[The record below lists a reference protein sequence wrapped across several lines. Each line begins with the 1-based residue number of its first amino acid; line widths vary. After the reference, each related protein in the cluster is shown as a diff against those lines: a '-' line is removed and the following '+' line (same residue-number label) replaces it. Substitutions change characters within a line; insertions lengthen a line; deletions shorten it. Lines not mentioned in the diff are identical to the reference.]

1 LPVTFEH
8 LAVRVLNV
16 VSLGY
21 PAGGAETH
29 VRDLSS
35 VLRERGHIVATL
47 ASDAGPTKERFADF
61 SFRQVPAQGLKKI
74 AVTLYNA
81 DARRQLRGTIAVFR
95 PDVVLLHTLQQ
106 VTPAPLFELKRI
118 PTVLLVHGPEI
129 YMRSILNWSL
139 SAQDYRLPQR
149 RRMRDLTPGGLVHYA
164 FYRLVCRPAYRAGF
178 RNVDEFVAYS
188 AYMQDLLRA
197 EGVPASYIPLGVQLL
212 EPQPL
217 PPGPPVVL
225 FVGRLELE
233 KGVFNLLS
241 AYKELLPALPSA
253 RLVFA
258 GDGKDRE
265 RLMAEARDIQ
275 PPVEF
280 LGLVSRDQLPAVYAR
295 ATVVVLP
302 SVFVEAFG
310 KVGPEA
316 LSSGRPVIAS
326 DSGGVREWLQPGKN
340 GLLVRPGDVAQLRTS
355 ILSLL
360 EDQGTLAR
368 MANDAPG
375 SVSHLSIQAH
385 SERFEELLRQVVT
398 RSVPSK

>member
-1 LPVTFEH
+1 
-8 LAVRVLNV
+8 VRILNV

-35 VLRERGHIVATL
+35 VLRERGHVVATL
-47 ASDAGPTKERFADF
+47 ASDAGPTQERFADF
-61 SFRQVPAQGLKKI
+61 SFRQVPAHGLKKI
-74 AVTLYNA
+74 AGTLYNA
-81 DARRQLRGTIAVFR
+81 DARRQLRSAMATFR

-106 VTPAPLFELKRI
+106 VTPAPLFELKRV

-129 YMRSILNWSL
+129 YTKSLLSWSL
-139 SAQDYRLPQR
+139 LATDYRLPQR
-149 RRMRDLTPGGLVHYA
+149 RRMLDLTAGGLVHYA
-164 FYRLVCRPAYRAGF
+164 FYRLVCRPLYRAGF
-178 RNVDEFVAYS
+178 RNVDEVVAYS
-188 AYMQDLLRA
+188 AYMQDLLQG
-197 EGVPASYIPLGVQLL
+197 EGLPASYIPLGVQLL
-212 EPQPL
+212 QPQPL

-225 FVGRLELE
+225 FVGRLEIE
-233 KGVFNLLS
+233 KGVFDLLS
-241 AYKELLPALPSA
+241 AYKDLLSVLPSA

-265 RLMAEARDIQ
+265 RLMAEAGDVR

-280 LGLVSRDQLPAVYAR
+280 LGRVRRDQLPAVYGSS
-295 ATVVVLP
+295 TIVVMP

-326 DSGGVREWLQPGKN
+326 DSGGVREWLQSGKN
-340 GLLVRPGDVAQLRTS
+340 GLLVEPGDVTQLTAS
-355 ILSLL
+355 MLTLL
-360 EDQGTLAR
+360 KDEDTLAR
-368 MANDAPG
+368 MANDAPA

-385 SERFEELLRQVVT
+385 ADLFEKLLQEIVA
-398 RSVPSK
+398 RSVPS